1 MFSRDIYDNFS
12 HFGSQIC
19 LGDCTEGNKV
29 EKESKGRIYRYTND
43 MLQDILKNPDQ
54 KRGDRNLTPIE
65 NLRVSTNHILI

>member
-1 MFSRDIYDNFS
+1 M
-12 HFGSQIC
+12 
-19 LGDCTEGNKV
+19 

-54 KRGDRNLTPIE
+54 KRGVGGDRNLTPIE